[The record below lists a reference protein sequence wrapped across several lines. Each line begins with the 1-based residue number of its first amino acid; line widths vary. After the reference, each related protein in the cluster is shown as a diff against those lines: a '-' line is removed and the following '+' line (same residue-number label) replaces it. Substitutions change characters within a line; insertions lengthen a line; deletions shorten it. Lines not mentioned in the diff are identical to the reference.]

1 MKLNFLIIAL
11 TALVPS
17 IIGFIW
23 YHPKVAGTAW
33 QKATGL
39 TDDQIKNAN
48 MPLIMGVSL
57 LLSFLLAVQVNF
69 LVVHQAH
76 IYSVVMDEPAFKDP
90 NSALSLMLKDFMEQ
104 YGNNFR
110 TFKHGAFHGTLASVF
125 FMLPILATNAL
136 FERKSFKYIAINAGY
151 WTITLA
157 IMGGIICQFV

>member
-1 MKLNFLIIAL
+1 MKLNFLVIAL
-11 TALVPS
+11 SALVPS

-23 YHPKVAGTAW
+23 YHPKVAGNAW
-33 QKATGL
+33 QKVTGL

-90 NSALSLMLKDFMEQ
+90 NSALSLMIKDFMEQ

-110 TFKHGAFHGTLASVF
+110 TFKHGAFHGALSGFF

-136 FERKSFKYIAINAGY
+136 FERKGFKYIAINAAY
-151 WTITLA
+151 WIITLA
-157 IMGGIICQFV
+157 VMGGIICQFG